1 MKTLALALA
10 LFALP
15 AQTYPAAADPVV
27 DRVVTGTI
35 LPRFAA
41 FTEATAALDKAAV
54 ADCLATSPDLRA
66 AWNAAF
72 DAWIPAS
79 AFRIG
84 PLEENGRGLAIAF
97 WPDPKGATDRAL
109 AALLAGDGAP
119 LASGRTYAE
128 VSVAARGLYAL
139 EVMLYDPD
147 FNTYTVADPGCA
159 LTRAAAADLAALA
172 AEVEADWR
180 GDFAPLLQTAGAPG
194 NTRFLS
200 EHEAR
205 QAIFTQLVTQLGFDA
220 EVRVGRPLGSIT
232 RPRPLRA
239 ESREA
244 GRSLHNVTLS
254 LAANRALA
262 EALTEGGT
270 EYLFDYF
277 DYAQS
282 VAAKLDDPVFAGVD
296 TPTGRLKVEE
306 VKTAIERVQG
316 DAAAELAAELG
327 VAAGFNALDGD

>member
-1 MKTLALALA
+1 MKTLAVLLLALA
-10 LFALP
+10 
-15 AQTYPAAADPVV
+15 TPAAADPVV
-27 DRVVTGTI
+27 DRVVSGTI

-41 FTEATAALDKAAV
+41 FSQATAALDKAAA
-54 ADCLATSPDLRA
+54 ADCLATSPTLRA

-72 DAWIPAS
+72 DAWIPTS
-79 AFRIG
+79 TFRIG
-84 PLEENGRGLAIAF
+84 PLEQDGRGLAIAF

-119 LASGRTYAE
+119 LASGQTYAE

-139 EVMLYDPD
+139 EVMLYDPG
-147 FNTYTVADPGCA
+147 FNTYTEADPGCA

-172 AEVEADWR
+172 AEVEAGWR
-180 GDFAPLLQTAGAPG
+180 TEFAPLLQTAGAPG

-200 EHEAR
+200 AHEAR
-205 QAIFTQLVTQLGFDA
+205 QAVFTQLVTQLGFDA
-220 EVRVGRPLGSIT
+220 ETRVGRPLGSLT

-262 EALTEGGT
+262 EALTGGGT

-277 DYAQS
+277 DYAQG
-282 VAAKLDDPVFAGVD
+282 VAARLDDPIFAKVD
-296 TPTGRLKVEE
+296 TPTGRLKVQEL
-306 VKTAIERVQG
+306 KTAIERVH
-316 DAAAELAAELG
+316 DAASAELAAELG

>member
-1 MKTLALALA
+1 MKYLVALLALAA
-10 LFALP
+10 
-15 AQTYPAAADPVV
+15 PAAADPVV

-41 FTEATAALDKAAV
+41 FSQATAALEEATAA
-54 ADCLATSPDLRA
+54 DCLAASPDLRA

-79 AFRIG
+79 VFRIG
-84 PLEENGRGLAIAF
+84 PLEQDGRGLAIAF

-109 AALLAGDGAP
+109 AALLAGGGAP
-119 LASGRTYAE
+119 FASGQAYAE

-139 EVMLYDPD
+139 EVMLYDPA
-147 FNTYTVADPGCA
+147 FNTYTEAEPGCA

-180 GDFAPLLQTAGAPG
+180 TDFAPLLQGAGAPG

-200 EHEAR
+200 AHEAR
-205 QAIFTQLVTQLGFDA
+205 QAVFTQLITQLGFDA
-220 EVRVGRPLGSIT
+220 EIRLGRPLGSIT

-239 ESREA
+239 ESRA
-244 GRSLHNVTLS
+244 SGRSLHNVKVS

-262 EALTEGGT
+262 EALSAGGT
-270 EYLFDYF
+270 EYLFGYF
-277 DYAQS
+277 DYAQG
-282 VAAKLDDPVFAGVD
+282 VAAKLDDPIFASVD

-306 VKTAIERVQG
+306 IKTAIERVH
-316 DAAAELAAELG
+316 DAASAELAAELG

>member
-1 MKTLALALA
+1 MKILTILLLALAA
-10 LFALP
+10 
-15 AQTYPAAADPVV
+15 PAAADPVV

-41 FTEATAALDKAAV
+41 FAQAAAALEDAAA
-54 ADCLATSPDLRA
+54 ADCLAQSATLRA

-79 AFRIG
+79 TFRIG
-84 PLEENGRGLAIAF
+84 PLEQKGRGLAIAF

-109 AALLAGDGAP
+109 AALLAGGGAP
-119 LASGRTYAE
+119 LASGQTYAE
-128 VSVAARGLYAL
+128 VSVAARGLHAL
-139 EVMLYDPD
+139 EVMLYDPA
-147 FNTYTVADPGCA
+147 FNTYTEADPGCA

-172 AEVEADWR
+172 AEVEAGWR
-180 GDFAPLLQTAGAPG
+180 TEFAPLLQTAGAPG

-200 EHEAR
+200 AHEAR
-205 QAIFTQLVTQLGFDA
+205 QAVFTQLVTQLGFDA
-220 EVRVGRPLGSIT
+220 EVRLGRPLGSLT

-239 ESREA
+239 ESRGA

-282 VAAKLDDPVFAGVD
+282 VAAKLDDPVFAKVD
-296 TPTGRLKVEE
+296 TPTGRLKVQEL
-306 VKTAIERVQG
+306 KTAIERVH
-316 DAAAELAAELG
+316 DAASAELAAELG

>member
-1 MKTLALALA
+1 MKILVALLALAA
-10 LFALP
+10 
-15 AQTYPAAADPVV
+15 PAAADPVV

-41 FTEATAALDKAAV
+41 FSEATAALEDAAA

-72 DAWIPAS
+72 DAWLPAS
-79 AFRIG
+79 TFRIG
-84 PLEENGRGLAIAF
+84 PLEQEGRGLAIAF

-119 LASGRTYAE
+119 LASGQTYAE

-139 EVMLYDPD
+139 EAMLYDPD
-147 FNTYTVADPGCA
+147 LNSYTEADPGCA

-172 AEVEADWR
+172 AGVEADWR
-180 GDFAPLLQTAGAPG
+180 TDFAPLLQTAGAPG

-200 EHEAR
+200 AHEAR
-205 QAIFTQLVTQLGFDA
+205 QAVFTQLVTQLGFDA
-220 EVRVGRPLGSIT
+220 ETRVGRPLGSIT

-239 ESREA
+239 ESRAA
-244 GRSLHNVTLS
+244 GRSLRNVTLS

-262 EALTEGGT
+262 EALTDGGT
-270 EYLFDYF
+270 EYLFAYF
-277 DYAQS
+277 DYAQG
-282 VAAKLDDPVFAGVD
+282 VAARLDDPIFAGVD
-296 TPTGRLKVEE
+296 SPSGRLKIEE
-306 VKTAIERVQG
+306 LKTAIERVQ
-316 DAAAELAAELG
+316 DAASAELAAELG

>member
-1 MKTLALALA
+1 MKTLVALLALA
-10 LFALP
+10 A
-15 AQTYPAAADPVV
+15 PAAADPVV

-41 FTEATAALDKAAV
+41 FSEATAALEDAAA
-54 ADCLATSPDLRA
+54 ADCLAQSPSLRA
-66 AWNAAF
+66 AWNTAF

-79 AFRIG
+79 SFRIG
-84 PLEENGRGLAIAF
+84 PLEQEGRGLAIAF

-119 LASGRTYAE
+119 LASGESYAE

-139 EVMLYDPD
+139 EAMLYDPA
-147 FNTYTVADPGCA
+147 FNTYTATDPGCA

-172 AEVEADWR
+172 AEVEAGWR
-180 GDFAPLLQTAGAPG
+180 TDFAPLLQTAGTPG

-200 EHEAR
+200 QHEAR

-220 EVRVGRPLGSIT
+220 EVRLGRPLGSIT

-239 ESREA
+239 ESRAA
-244 GRSLHNVTLS
+244 GRSLHNVILS

-262 EALTEGGT
+262 EALTDGDT
-270 EYLFDYF
+270 EYLFEYF
-277 DYAQS
+277 DYAQG
-282 VAAKLDDPVFAGVD
+282 VASKLDDPIFAGVD
-296 TPTGRLKVEE
+296 TPTGRLKVQEL
-306 VKTAIERVQG
+306 KTAIERVH
-316 DAAAELAAELG
+316 DAASAELAAELG